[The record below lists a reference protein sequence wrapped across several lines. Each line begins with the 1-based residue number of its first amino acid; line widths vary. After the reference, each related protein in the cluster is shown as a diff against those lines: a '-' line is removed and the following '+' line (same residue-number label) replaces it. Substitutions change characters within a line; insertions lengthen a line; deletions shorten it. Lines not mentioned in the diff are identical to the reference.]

1 MTEGKTY
8 TLFSKI
14 AIAVLSLAV
23 LLWISSMV
31 YFRADLTE
39 DGRYTLTDET
49 KDVLENLDDTIRV
62 TVYLSGDIPL
72 SFVKMQREIS
82 DYLNEFQQMI

>member
-39 DGRYTLTDET
+39 DGRYYGL
-49 KDVLENLDDTIRV
+49 VCCI
-62 TVYLSGDIPL
+62 YSC
-72 SFVKMQREIS
+72 
-82 DYLNEFQQMI
+82 